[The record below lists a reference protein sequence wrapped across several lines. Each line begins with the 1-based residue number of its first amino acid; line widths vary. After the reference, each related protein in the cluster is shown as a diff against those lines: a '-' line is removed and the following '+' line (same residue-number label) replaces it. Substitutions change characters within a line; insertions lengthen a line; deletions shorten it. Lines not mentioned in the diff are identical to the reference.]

1 MSWLNLGLE
10 GKGGVKTRPDVS
22 SMRDWEKDD
31 TIHRKTINKYQ
42 QQPEELVDREQMLQD
57 LGMLSLWSQ

>member
-1 MSWLNLGLE
+1 VSWLNLGLE

-31 TIHRKTINKYQ
+31 TIHRKTINKI
-42 QQPEELVDREQMLQD
+42 PTTAR
-57 LGMLSLWSQ
+57 GTG